1 MKSISAIFNA
11 VRRCLGLS
19 VHLLPVVC
27 VLFAGR
33 GFSSVQGSNSP
44 EVVLG
49 FDAIAA
55 WAADAAS
62 KPTADKNEL
71 FERIVI
77 GAYKSQCF
85 AGPALPT
92 DVNQLTG
99 MVFGNPA
106 GWDLAQVRKEIE
118 ILDQNK
124 EKLLQEIKRSF
135 AKSSRRL
142 RALSAPR
149 ICVFY
154 FQPKSPVRDRMH
166 GVMGFTPSQHLIDL
180 YVSPLSGWIP
190 WVGYNVA
197 HEYHHTQWMARN
209 PDRDTFQFTLLEYLV
224 FEGRADNFA
233 SQITNLSGAWSH
245 ALSTQEQCKVF
256 TEIEPQWSETGPVL
270 PKVMFGWP
278 GSGYPQWSGYTLG
291 FGIVHSFLKLH
302 PKNSIESWTSMS
314 AANLFAAS
322 HYSPCTGR
330 SAGT

>member
-1 MKSISAIFNA
+1 MKSISAVFNA

-106 GWDLAQVRKEIE
+106 GWDLAQVKKEIE

-124 EKLLQEIKRSF
+124 EKLLQEIRRSF
-135 AKSSRRL
+135 AKSSRSL
-142 RALSAPR
+142 RALSSPR

-154 FQPKSPVRDRMH
+154 FQPESPVRDH
-166 GVMGFTPSQHLIDL
+166 
-180 YVSPLSGWIP
+180 
-190 WVGYNVA
+190 
-197 HEYHHTQWMARN
+197 
-209 PDRDTFQFTLLEYLV
+209 
-224 FEGRADNFA
+224 
-233 SQITNLSGAWSH
+233 AWSH
-245 ALSTQEQCKVF
+245 GIHAQPTFDRPIRVPSLRLDSLGRLQRGARIPSYAMDGK
-256 TEIEPQWSETGPVL
+256 EP
-270 PKVMFGWP
+270 
-278 GSGYPQWSGYTLG
+278 
-291 FGIVHSFLKLH
+291 
-302 PKNSIESWTSMS
+302 
-314 AANLFAAS
+314 
-322 HYSPCTGR
+322 
-330 SAGT
+330 